1 MFNQL
6 TIRSKMTMLAIASL
20 LLLALLGGAAYLLQQ
35 RLTGA
40 IDTAVSTGQRS
51 TRAVA
56 NARAAHVD
64 FQRQVQEWKN
74 VLIRGNDAELY
85 EKHRKA
91 FEDRAQKVQAGLAE
105 TEKDLAA
112 IGMPGALVGQLRKDH
127 EDMLS
132 KYLTA
137 LKTYDAAD
145 PETGKKVDVL
155 VRGVDRA
162 TSANFDKLIEDL
174 VAHTSAS
181 LDANEAAAQETSKN
195 ALQGTLVGL
204 LVALILFLAAFL
216 IIRRVNSDIQGLS
229 SMVGKLNAG
238 DFNARSA
245 VTANGKDE
253 LNRLGAALNQLLD
266 ARQEAL
272 TLAYNENEQLN
283 DSITTIMMSVAELS
297 QRNLD
302 VKVPVSED
310 VTGAVSDAINMMT
323 SSTTKALREVS
334 AISTQVS
341 ESSGRVR
348 QRADTVQQLA
358 DEASNQANAAS
369 AELSTTAS
377 ALQQIGEQAQNA
389 GREAE
394 RALSKTGEA
403 LAVVRETVA
412 GISLS
417 RDQIRETEKRVKRLA
432 ERSQEISSAVSII
445 GKISERTSVLAL
457 NASMQAVAAGE
468 AGRGFAAVADEVKRL
483 AESAREATQQIAGLV
498 SAIQSDTTETLQAMN
513 GTIAQVVDITR
524 LADRAGTQMNDT
536 REATEA
542 LVNSVRNITIATQT
556 QGEASQRLLARAYDL
571 ISASQNTLE
580 EIEQQRGDTASL
592 TESASALVRT
602 VSEFRLPA

>member
-20 LLLALLGGAAYLLQQ
+20 LFLALLGTAAYLLQ
-35 RLTGA
+35 RNLTTE
-40 IDTAVSTGQRS
+40 INTAVTTGQQS
-51 TRAVA
+51 TRAIA

-74 VLIRGNDAELY
+74 VLIRGNDPELY

-105 TEKDLAA
+105 TEKDLVTL
-112 IGMPGALVGQLRKDH
+112 GMPGALASQLRKDH
-127 EDMLS
+127 EEMLS
-132 KYLTA
+132 KYLAA
-137 LKTYDAAD
+137 LKSFDATDA
-145 PETGKKVDVL
+145 ETGKKVDVL

-162 TSANFDKLIEDL
+162 TSSNFDKLIEEL
-174 VAHTSAS
+174 VAYTSAS
-181 LDANEAAAQETSKN
+181 LTAGETAAQETSKTS
-195 ALQGTLVGL
+195 LLGTLIGL
-204 LVALILFLAAFL
+204 LIALILFATAFI
-216 IIRRVNSDIQGLS
+216 IIRRVNRDIQALNTV
-229 SMVGKLNAG
+229 VGKLNAG

-253 LNRLGAALNQLLD
+253 LNRLSGALNELLD
-266 ARQEAL
+266 ARLSAL
-272 TLAYNENEQLN
+272 TLANSENEQLN
-283 DSITTIMMSVAELS
+283 ESITTIMMSVAELS
-297 QRNLD
+297 QRNLN

-310 VTGAVSDAINMMT
+310 ITGAVSDAINMMT
-323 SSTTKALREVS
+323 TSTTKALREVRT
-334 AISTQVS
+334 ISTQVS
-341 ESSGRVR
+341 DSTGRVR
-348 QRADTVQQLA
+348 QRADTVMQLA

-369 AELSTTAS
+369 AELSTTAN
-377 ALQQIGEQAQNA
+377 ALQKIGEQAQDA

-394 RALSKTGEA
+394 RALAKTGDA
-403 LAVVRETVA
+403 LTVVRETVA
-412 GISLS
+412 GISIS

-513 GTIAQVVDITR
+513 GTIAQVVDITK
-524 LADRAGTQMNDT
+524 LADRAGIQMNDT

-542 LVNSVRNITIATQT
+542 LVISVRSISQATQS

-571 ISASQNTLE
+571 ISASQRTLE
-580 EIEQQRGDTASL
+580 EIEQQRGDTEHL
-592 TESASALVRT
+592 TESASALART